1 MDFIWEKEAANQEPM
16 PDGLLLAEQKA
27 FQVIS
32 DDTHLILHSDQ
43 GWHYQHKKY
52 QQLLEA
58 KGASARA

>member
-32 DDTHLILHSDQ
+32 ALYARFYAKMITKEQAAMDKQKLRLH
-43 GWHYQHKKY
+43 
-52 QQLLEA
+52 
-58 KGASARA
+58 